1 MQWRKENMHSI
12 TQIQAGIWKAGRVT
26 MANLGEW
33 SWGRGRRGSWKAKIS
48 FRWGISIT
56 AEIPEF
62 LLHMSKKCHRVCWR
76 WLDLLQYGIRLFE
89 LWDFSHPGAGNIPE
103 TTSPSLFPLA
113 ALILLCHCSPASSA
127 IYCCKPILFARSKS
141 ALKANLSGKADSAVL
156 RKKKRI
162 WWGRRESRLVCYSHS
177 YFGSVFITISP
188 ENWKWDPKEE
198 LGGGREN
205 TFFHWLQDL

>member
-33 SWGRGRRGSWKAKIS
+33 SWERGRRGSWKAKIS

-62 LLHMSKKCHRVCWR
+62 LLYMSKKCHRVCWR

-89 LWDFSHPGAGNIPE
+89 LWDFSHPCAGNIPE

-113 ALILLCHCSPASSA
+113 ALILLCHCSLALSA

-141 ALKANLSGKADSAVL
+141 ALKANFSSKADSAVL
-156 RKKKRI
+156 RKKK
-162 WWGRRESRLVCYSHS
+162 GFDEEGESPGWFAIHIRTLE
-177 YFGSVFITISP
+177 VFS
-188 ENWKWDPKEE
+188 
-198 LGGGREN
+198 
-205 TFFHWLQDL
+205 